1 MRKRIT
7 KTMPSDLPRKSRTRF
22 GARDINPSK
31 PLDLGTPEIRSNVSS
46 TQGTTLRAQ
55 WRAYTAAHR
64 WALLGTAA
72 QFRRMPFT
80 TALTCVAL
88 GIALAFPAVLFV
100 LLQNVQQVTARWDGA
115 TQISLYLKTSTSE
128 TQALKLAEQ
137 LRAQSDIGKV
147 EYVSKARALED
158 FQRYSG
164 LGDALALL
172 GENPLPPVLVIHPK
186 DGQIK
191 PDAVDRMVRTLKTN
205 SAVDVAQW
213 DMQWLQRLHGLI
225 SVGQRAILVIGTLL
239 LVAALVVV
247 GNTIRLAV
255 QNRTQEIK
263 VTKLIG
269 ASDAF
274 VRRPFLYSG
283 FCYGLVGGL
292 FAIAVVSCVLW
303 ALNDPV
309 RAVAISYSSNFI
321 LRGLGFELSALL
333 LTAGI
338 SLGLIGSWLSVSR
351 HLRAIEPGVA

>member
-1 MRKRIT
+1 M
-7 KTMPSDLPRKSRTRF
+7 
-22 GARDINPSK
+22 
-31 PLDLGTPEIRSNVSS
+31 
-46 TQGTTLRAQ
+46 RAQ
-55 WRAYTAAHR
+55 WRAYMAAHR
-64 WALLGTAA
+64 WALLGTAG
-72 QFRRMPFT
+72 QFRRMPYT

-100 LLQNVQQVTARWDGA
+100 LLQNIQQVTARWDGA
-115 TQISLYLKTSTSE
+115 AQISLYLKTSTSE
-128 TQALKLAEQ
+128 AQAFKLAEQ
-137 LRAQSDIGKV
+137 LRAQPDIGKV

-186 DGQIK
+186 DAQIK
-191 PDAVDRMVRTLKTN
+191 PDAVKRMVQTLQAN
-205 SAVDVAQW
+205 PAVDVAQW

-225 SVGQRAILVIGTLL
+225 AVGQRAILVIGALL
-239 LVAALVVV
+239 LVAALVVI

-269 ASDAF
+269 ASDGF

-283 FCYGLVGGL
+283 FCYGLIGGL
-292 FAIAVVSCVLW
+292 FAIAVVGTVLW
-303 ALNDPV
+303 MLNDPV
-309 RAVAISYSSNFI
+309 RAVAISYSSNFE

-333 LTAGI
+333 LAAGI
-338 SLGLIGSWLSVSR
+338 GLGLIGSWLSVSR
-351 HLRAIEPGVA
+351 HLRAIEPGIS

>member
-1 MRKRIT
+1 MS
-7 KTMPSDLPRKSRTRF
+7 SDLPRKPRPRS
-22 GARDINPSK
+22 GARDVNPSK
-31 PLDLGTPEIRSNVSS
+31 PLDLGTPEIRSNVNSPR
-46 TQGTTLRAQ
+46 GTTLRAQ
-55 WRAYTAAHR
+55 WRAYSAAHR
-64 WALLGTAA
+64 WALLGTVA
-72 QFRRMPFT
+72 QFRRMPYT

-115 TQISLYLKTSTSE
+115 AQVSLYLKTSTNE
-128 TQALKLAEQ
+128 AQALKLAEQ
-137 LRAQSDIGKV
+137 LRAQPDIGKV
-147 EYVSKARALED
+147 EYISKARALED

-172 GENPLPPVLVIHPK
+172 GENPLPPVLVVHPK
-186 DGQIK
+186 DAQVK
-191 PDAVDRMVRTLKTN
+191 PDAVQRMVQTLQTN
-205 SAVDVAQW
+205 PAVEIAQW

-225 SVGQRAILVIGTLL
+225 AVGQRAILVIGALL

-269 ASDAF
+269 ASDGF

-292 FAIAVVSCVLW
+292 LAIAIVSSVLW

-309 RAVAISYSSNFI
+309 RAVAISYSSNFE

-333 LTAGI
+333 ITAGI
-338 SLGLIGSWLSVSR
+338 GLGLIGSWLSVSR
-351 HLRAIEPGVA
+351 HLRAIEPGGS

>member
-1 MRKRIT
+1 MS
-7 KTMPSDLPRKSRTRF
+7 SDPPRKPRPRS
-22 GARDINPSK
+22 GARDVNPSK
-31 PLDLGTPEIRSNVSS
+31 PLDLGAPEIRSNVNS
-46 TQGTTLRAQ
+46 TRGTLRAQ

-115 TQISLYLKTSTSE
+115 AQISLYLKPNSTE
-128 TQALKLAEQ
+128 AQTLKLAEQ
-137 LRAQSDIGKV
+137 LRGQPDIGKV
-147 EYVSKARALED
+147 DYISKTRALED

-164 LGDALALL
+164 LGDALTLL
-172 GENPLPPVLVIHPK
+172 GENPLPPVLVVHPK
-186 DGQIK
+186 DTHVK
-191 PDAVDRMVRTLKTN
+191 ADAVQRLVQALQAIP
-205 SAVDVAQW
+205 AVDVAQW
-213 DMQWLQRLHGLI
+213 DMQWLQRLQGLI
-225 SVGQRAILVIGTLL
+225 AVGQRAILVIGALL
-239 LVAALVVV
+239 LIAALVVV

-269 ASDAF
+269 ASDGF

-283 FCYGLVGGL
+283 FCYGLAGGL
-292 FAIAVVSCVLW
+292 FAIGVVGAVLW
-303 ALNDPV
+303 ALHDPV
-309 RAVAISYSSNFI
+309 RSVAISYSSNFE
-321 LRGLGFELSALL
+321 LSGLGLRLSGFLL
-333 LTAGI
+333 AAGI

-351 HLRAIEPGVA
+351 HLRAIEPGVT